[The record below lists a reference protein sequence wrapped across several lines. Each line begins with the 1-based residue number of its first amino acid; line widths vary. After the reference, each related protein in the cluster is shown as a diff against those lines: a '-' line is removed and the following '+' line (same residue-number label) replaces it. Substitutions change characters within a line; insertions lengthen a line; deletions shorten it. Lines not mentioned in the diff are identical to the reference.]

1 MTTPEQYQ
9 EMTQFLEENKEL
21 YEKYNEYLI
30 ACKQHE
36 MMLEL
41 TKSDRIKKLIE
52 VLDNKYNLINND
64 RYRDYVIARQYV
76 FFLLRK
82 IMKLTYKSIG
92 EIFGKYHATVIY
104 GVKKTQEKLEVRDS
118 LLLEVKPQIDHLFE
132 IYLK

>member
-1 MTTPEQYQ
+1 MTTQEQYQ

-36 MMLEL
+36 MMLEI

-92 EIFGKYHATVIY
+92 EIFGKDHATVIY
-104 GVKKTQEKLEVRDS
+104 GIKKTQEKLEVRDS